1 MKLMRIKIFG
11 AVLAALCS
19 APFRAAIAG
28 GLSSDLNAPGAV
40 KALFID
46 FDTST
51 ALPTPVA
58 EAVTK
63 GPGAAYAGG
72 DCAPV
77 KNIGCYFNGAP
88 AGEKA
93 PLLIYYRGW
102 LSDTNYP
109 GGGLNGGHIS
119 GEANILRS
127 ARAALDFYGLKRLA
141 QEKGLVVLVTGSSD
155 INVTRQHIA
164 DLQRELGYVFPAVH
178 VAAHSGG
185 YIGLSASIDSLDRVD
200 GIILLDPF
208 YSDFSA
214 KLRPWIQSGAAC
226 GGFYTPHNNK
236 RYEDYFFT
244 LGCAV
249 ESRAAASDHEF
260 YVPKSLNKNLP

>member
-1 MKLMRIKIFG
+1 MKLMKMKIFG
-11 AVLAALCS
+11 AVLAALCFT
-19 APFRAAIAG
+19 PFHTANAAG
-28 GLSSDLNAPGAV
+28 RPPDMNTPSAV
-40 KALFID
+40 KALFTD
-46 FDTST
+46 FDAST
-51 ALPTPVA
+51 ALPMPVA
-58 EAVTK
+58 KAVTK
-63 GPGAAYAGG
+63 GPGETYPGG
-72 DCAPV
+72 DCVPV
-77 KNIGCYFNGAP
+77 KNIGCYFSGAP
-88 AGEKA
+88 TGKHA

-109 GGGLNGGHIS
+109 GGGLNGGHIT

-155 INVTRQHIA
+155 IVFTRQDVA
-164 DLQRELGYVFPAVH
+164 SLQRELDYVFPEVH

-185 YIGLSASIDSLDRVD
+185 YVGLSASIGSLDRVD

-214 KLRPWIQSGAAC
+214 RLRPWIKGGAAC
-226 GGFYTPHNNK
+226 GGFYTPHNEK
-236 RYEDYFFT
+236 RYNEYFSS

-249 ESRAAASDHEF
+249 ESRSSASDHER
-260 YVPKSLNKNLP
+260 YVPTSLNKNLP